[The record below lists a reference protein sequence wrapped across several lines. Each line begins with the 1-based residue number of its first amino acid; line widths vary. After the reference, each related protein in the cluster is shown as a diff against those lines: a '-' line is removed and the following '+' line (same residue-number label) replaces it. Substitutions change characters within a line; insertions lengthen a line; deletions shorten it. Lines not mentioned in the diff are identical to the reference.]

1 MDVQSRVHVQVDD
14 EGKRVQQAFIEFI
27 HAFTDEDGEL
37 YYKKEAVEL
46 ANPERNT
53 LSVKFPHIMAYSSLL
68 STAIEMEFY
77 RYYPFLCEAIRE
89 VVIETCPDE
98 SEHTR
103 LRRKEY
109 YLGITHLKAKH
120 QVRHLTSDK
129 VGKLLR
135 ISGQVVRTH
144 PVHPELCYGTFVCD
158 DCGVTTSNV
167 PQQFKYTQ
175 PIKCDNQ
182 QCQNRT
188 RFMLNV
194 DKSLFVDF
202 QRLKIQETQ
211 EELPLGCVPRN
222 VEVIVRGEAVETA
235 QPGDHCDFIGT
246 LIVVPDVAMLSGPG
260 VRAQTKSRAR
270 GKDEAQAEGLR
281 GLKSLGV
288 RDLTYRMAFLAS
300 TISSSNP
307 ALGGIDFTHEEVSA
321 MELWKS
327 LLPTDRDRLKQMS
340 EDKNIVENL
349 CQGLFPNIY
358 ENKEVKLGILLM
370 LFGGVAKRSPGATLR
385 GDINILLIGDPS
397 CGKSQFLKTVEK
409 FSPRVIYTSGKASSA
424 AGLTAAV
431 VKDEESFDFVI
442 EAGALM
448 LADNGVCCIDE
459 FDKMDPKDQVAI
471 HEAMEQQT
479 ISITKAGV
487 KATLNARCSILAAG
501 NPIGGRYDLNKPLR
515 LNVQLTAPILSR
527 FDLVFVLVDTNNQ
540 TADYAIAKRILD
552 NHRLAY
558 SHEKCQSLYTVEEI
572 RKYIMFARCFRPKIS
587 PGAMQDLKNGYLRLR
602 LNEDGLAITSS
613 RTTVRQLESLI
624 RLSEAYARLKCES
637 EVTASHVKQAYHLL
651 DKSVMRMSVA
661 DIALD
666 EEEEVDFEQEGGVLS
681 DITNAMDTSGG
692 AQAPE
697 ETEGSDENSQQKK
710 STVDPAKLKIS
721 FETYKRLTNMLV
733 LHMRDDE
740 EKFGDVEEWSGMKQS
755 ELIDWYLNLIE
766 PDLTSEEDYHTQKA
780 IMEKLIRRLVKDDR
794 VLVQLDQ
801 TEDPCLMVNPNY
813 VMDDE

>member
-1 MDVQSRVHVQVDD
+1 MDVQPRIHVQVDD
-14 EGKRVQQAFIEFI
+14 EGNRVKESFIGFV
-27 HAFTDEDGEL
+27 HSFTDEEGEKCYL
-37 YYKKEAVEL
+37 KEVAEL

-53 LSVKFPHIMAYSSLL
+53 LSVQFPHIMSYSALL
-68 STAIEMEFY
+68 GASIEMEFY
-77 RYYPFLCEAIRE
+77 RLYPFLCEAIRE
-89 VVIETCPDE
+89 VVIETSTDE
-98 SEHTR
+98 SNHAR

-109 YLGITHLKAKH
+109 YLGITQLKTKH
-120 QVRHLTSDK
+120 QIRDLTSDK

-144 PVHPELCYGTFVCD
+144 PVHPELCLGSFVCD
-158 DCGVTTSNV
+158 DCNVITSNV

-175 PIKCDNQ
+175 PIKCENP

-188 RFMLNV
+188 HFMLDVAN
-194 DKSLFVDF
+194 SLFVDF

-246 LIVVPDVAMLSGPG
+246 LIVVPDVAMLSAPG
-260 VRAQTKSRAR
+260 VRAQAKSRTR
-270 GKDEAQAEGLR
+270 GKDEAQTEGLR

-300 TISSSNP
+300 TITSSNP
-307 ALGGIDFTHEEVSA
+307 ALGGVDFTHEELSA

-340 EDKNIVENL
+340 EDKNIVDNL

-370 LFGGVAKRSPGATLR
+370 LFGGVAKRSPGASLR

-515 LNVQLTAPILSR
+515 YNVQLTAPILSR
-527 FDLVFVLVDTNNQ
+527 FDLVFVLVDTNNP
-540 TADYAIAKRILD
+540 TADFAIAKRILD

-558 SHEKCQSLYTVEEI
+558 SHEKCESVYTVEEI

-587 PGAMQDLKNGYLRLR
+587 PVAMQELKNSYLRLR

-637 EVTASHVKQAYHLL
+637 EVNASHVKQAYHLL

-661 DIALD
+661 DIQL
-666 EEEEVDFEQEGGVLS
+666 EEEEELESEHNDAVLS
-681 DITNAMDTSGG
+681 DITNAMDTSGTG
-692 AQAPE
+692 AAPE
-697 ETEGSDENSQQKK
+697 GSGETDEAQSQQKSDDASK
-710 STVDPAKLKIS
+710 FKIS
-721 FETYKRLTNMLV
+721 FETYKRLTNILV
-733 LHMRDDE
+733 MHIRE
-740 EKFGDVEEWSGMKQS
+740 ESEKFEHDEDWPGVKQS
-755 ELIDWYLNLIE
+755 ELVNWYLNLIE
-766 PDLTSEEDYHTQKA
+766 QDLGSEEDYHIQKA
-780 IMEKLIRRLVKDDR
+780 IIEKLIRRLSKDDR
-794 VLVQLDQ
+794 VLLLLDQ
-801 TEDPCLMVNPNY
+801 TEDPGLLVNPNY